1 MALDADSRRS
11 VVNGRSRWTLRD
23 GERLIVY
30 GGIPA
35 DIGTVLADRGFGEY
49 ALITTERASS
59 SVPGLAEQARI
70 VAFAEPGP
78 VIDVATALRGQVAGH
93 PLVAL
98 GGGRVIDAAKAIGAL
113 ERAQRPEGVAAVP
126 TTLSGAELTPIHRQ
140 LPGTEGRSIRP
151 SVVICAAALMA
162 SQPMPELAASA
173 MNALAHACE
182 ARWNANGNPL
192 TDAIAERGARLLC
205 DGLRT
210 DAPDR
215 ETLALGAVQAAYSFG
230 LVGTGVH
237 HIVCQTIVRALATP
251 HAATNAVILPHS
263 FALMA
268 RLEPAAAAALGDAL
282 GRDGETCVRATAARA
297 GVTRL
302 RKLGHSL
309 DDYRTLVPAM
319 LERPDLA
326 RNPGVTAADLAA
338 LIEAAW

>member
-1 MALDADSRRS
+1 
-11 VVNGRSRWTLRD
+11 VNPRARWALRD
-23 GERLIVY
+23 GERLIIY
-30 GGIPA
+30 GEDPA
-35 DIGTVLADRGFGEY
+35 NVDEVLAERGFDGY
-49 ALITTERASS
+49 ALITTERACSS
-59 SVPGLAEQARI
+59 APRLAEQARV

-78 VIDVATALRGQVAGH
+78 VIDVASALRGQVAGH

-98 GGGRVIDAAKAIGAL
+98 GGGRVIDAAKAIGAR
-113 ERAQRPEGVAAVP
+113 ERPQRREGVAAIP

-140 LPGTEGRSIRP
+140 LPGTEGGSVRP
-151 SVVICAAALMA
+151 SLVICHPELMA

-192 TDAIAERGARLLC
+192 TDAIAERAARLLC
-205 DGLRT
+205 DGLAT
-210 DAPDR
+210 DVPDR
-215 ETLALGAVQAAYSFG
+215 EALALGAVEAAYSFG

-251 HAATNAVILPHS
+251 HAGTNAVILPHA

-268 RLEPAAAAALGDAL
+268 RLEPTAATALGDAL
-282 GRDGETCVRATAARA
+282 GGDGETRVRRTAARA

-302 RKLGHSL
+302 REFGHTL
-309 DDYRTLVPAM
+309 DAYRSLVPAM

-326 RNPGVTAADLAA
+326 RTPAVTGEDLVS